1 MFVTLSVCD
10 FDIQFAAADL
20 VDKLVLLLIETVRV
34 LLLLR
39 MFADLGSDSSST
51 TGTICSDDLGE
62 MGASARGEDYCYS
75 ACYSLLS
82 SCSFC
87 VKECIC

>member
-20 VDKLVLLLIETVRV
+20 VDKLVLLLIETVRLL

-51 TGTICSDDLGE
+51 TGTTC
-62 MGASARGEDYCYS
+62 
-75 ACYSLLS
+75 
-82 SCSFC
+82 
-87 VKECIC
+87 